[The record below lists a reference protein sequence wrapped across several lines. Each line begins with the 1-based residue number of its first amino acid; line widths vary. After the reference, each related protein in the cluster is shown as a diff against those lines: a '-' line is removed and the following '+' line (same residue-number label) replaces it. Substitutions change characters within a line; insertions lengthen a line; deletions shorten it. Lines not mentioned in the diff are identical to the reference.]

1 VGAVVMTAAVVMAGV
16 AQRHVWVAVR
26 QKDGED
32 YKVRVVEARVLEA
45 EERVKT
51 LKHQLRTLKEVEAE
65 LEHQQEEERAYEP
78 ELARAIDDVLE
89 AIETSDPN
97 GDVPSGRASKLVSK
111 QDMQVFDN
119 PLTTDEAEA

>member
-1 VGAVVMTAAVVMAGV
+1 VMTAAVVMAGV

-51 LKHQLRTLKEVEAE
+51 LKH
-65 LEHQQEEERAYEP
+65 P
-78 ELARAIDDVLE
+78 E
-89 AIETSDPN
+89 
-97 GDVPSGRASKLVSK
+97 GG
-111 QDMQVFDN
+111 
-119 PLTTDEAEA
+119 